1 MLFTYQNVRRTPCVL
16 QDRVIGAATLYPSI
30 SFHFCIFWA
39 QKQIVS
45 FLDIAL
51 NHFPVY
57 PSIRFAKSRFSLWPL
72 GLCRV
77 LTIRECFSLHRSN
90 NAMVIKSHGVCMKT
104 YISSLMTARV
114 SVLSGV
120 LAGFII
126 LCSGAVLFSAS
137 AQAQQPPSLMESL
150 AAPPAAA
157 ELASPNP
164 ASPPPIGDAGPA
176 PFAAGA
182 EDPTAFEDPN
192 AKPKL
197 TEEEAELE
205 MRRKAFK
212 ASISAAM
219 PLKPNEIRRLL
230 EAYDETQQATETP
243 IYPDPEPISS
253 FTRTSL
259 DPGAV
264 PVVIKT
270 AVGSVTTVSIVDISG
285 QPWPIQDL
293 TWAGSFQVEQPEAG
307 SHMLRITPT
316 AKFATGNI
324 SLRLVG
330 LNPPVIFSL
339 RTERK
344 SVHVRLD
351 VQIPEMGPR
360 GVIPV
365 VDTPL
370 GTKAGNDMMTAVL
383 LGVISTNSGTERL
396 KVDGIDGRTSAFSQ
410 GGMVYVRTP
419 YTLLSPAWSQS
430 VQSADG
436 TKVYAM
442 GYTPVII
449 LSDKGKMVRAY
460 LSHKEQSDG
469 E

>member
-1 MLFTYQNVRRTPCVL
+1 MT
-16 QDRVIGAATLYPSI
+16 
-30 SFHFCIFWA
+30 
-39 QKQIVS
+39 
-45 FLDIAL
+45 
-51 NHFPVY
+51 
-57 PSIRFAKSRFSLWPL
+57 
-72 GLCRV
+72 
-77 LTIRECFSLHRSN
+77 
-90 NAMVIKSHGVCMKT
+90 T
-104 YISSLMTARV
+104 YISSLTMARA
-114 SVLSGV
+114 SLLTGV

-126 LCSGAVLFSAS
+126 LCGGVALFSSS
-137 AQAQQPPSLMESL
+137 AQAQQQPPSLEESL
-150 AAPPAAA
+150 ATPPASASLDSATVPPAASDA
-157 ELASPNP
+157 PSPVLAGDSPM
-164 ASPPPIGDAGPA
+164 PPPL
-176 PFAAGA
+176 AADGVV
-182 EDPTAFEDPN
+182 DGTALAFDDPN
-192 AKPKL
+192 AVQKQTP
-197 TEEEAELE
+197 EEIDNEL
-205 MRRKAFK
+205 RRKAFA
-212 ASISAAM
+212 ASLSAAM
-219 PLKPNEIRRLL
+219 PLKPSEIRRLL
-230 EAYDETQQATETP
+230 EVYDETQQATETP
-243 IYPDPEPISS
+243 IYPEPEPLSS
-253 FTRTSL
+253 FTRASL
-259 DPGAV
+259 DPGAL

-293 TWAGSFQVEQPEAG
+293 TWAGSFQVEQPESG

-351 VQIPEMGPR
+351 VQVPEMGPR
-360 GVIPV
+360 GMMPV
-365 VDTPL
+365 VDTPV

-383 LGVISTNSGTERL
+383 LGTINTSSGAERL
-396 KVDGIDGRTSAFSQ
+396 TVNGIDGRTSAFGQ
-410 GGMVYVRTP
+410 AGMVYVRTP

-442 GYTPVII
+442 AYTPVII